1 MSEEKT
7 YCKNCSTELIGSY
20 CHQCGQ
26 AAADPRK
33 SVKEVFI
40 SLLAAIINWD
50 GKLFR
55 TIRLLLFKPGI
66 LTAYYLQGKRQSF
79 NEPLRLFLFSSFIFF
94 FLLIFQLSNL
104 EKNTQQLNFY
114 ALNDSTVIMQMP
126 WYTDTLNGY
135 TIQNNEIIHLK
146 SNTSDVVLSKNIF
159 SDFIYRFKS
168 NISYIFWFSLPLF
181 ALTLK
186 IIYKKKKYF
195 LWDHWIFSL
204 HFYSFVFFISTLA
217 LLIQITLNLFH
228 LSSEAITQWLVI
240 LVLISSWAYSI
251 PAQKNVYQES
261 WKKTIAK
268 NLILGFILYFVIL
281 PLISILYLLFIYR
294 DKLWA

>member
-1 MSEEKT
+1 VSEEKT
-7 YCKNCSTELIGSY
+7 YCKNCSTELIGNY

-33 SVKEVFI
+33 SVKEVFV
-40 SLLAAIINWD
+40 SLLAAFINWD

-66 LTAYYLQGKRQSF
+66 LTAYYLQGKRQAYH
-79 NEPLRLFLFSSFIFF
+79 EPLRLFLFSSFIFF
-94 FLLIFQLSNL
+94 FLLIFQLTNL
-104 EKNTQQLNFY
+104 EKNTRQLNFY
-114 ALNDSTVIMQMP
+114 ALNDTTVIVQMP
-126 WYTDTLNGY
+126 WYTDTLYGY
-135 TIQNNEIIHLK
+135 TIRNDEIINLE
-146 SNTSDVVLSKNIF
+146 SNTSDVVLSKNIL

-181 ALTLK
+181 ALALK
-186 IIYKKKKYF
+186 IIYRKKYF

-204 HFYSFVFFISTLA
+204 HFYSFVFIISILV

-228 LSSEAITQWLVI
+228 LSSETITEWLVI

-251 PAQKNVYQES
+251 TAQKNVYQES

-281 PLISILYLLFIYR
+281 PFISILYLLFIYR

>member
-1 MSEEKT
+1 MSKQKG
-7 YCKNCSTELIGSY
+7 YCKNCSTELLGNF

-26 AAADPRK
+26 SVADPRK
-33 SVKEVFI
+33 SVKEVFV
-40 SLLAAIINWD
+40 SLLAAFINWD

-66 LTAYYLQGKRQSF
+66 LTAYYLQGKRQAF
-79 NEPLRLFLFSSFIFF
+79 HEPLRLFLFSSFIFF
-94 FLLIFQLSNL
+94 FLLIFQLTNL
-104 EKNTQQLNFY
+104 EKNTRKLNFY
-114 ALNDSTVIMQMP
+114 ALNDTTVILQTS
-126 WYTDTLNGY
+126 WYTDTLKGY
-135 TIQNNEIIHLK
+135 TIQNDKIINLK
-146 SNTSDVVLSKNIF
+146 TNTYDEVLSKNVL

-181 ALTLK
+181 SLVLK
-186 IIYKKKKYF
+186 ILYRKKKYF

-204 HFYSFVFFISTLA
+204 HFYSFVFFISILV
-217 LLIQITLNLFH
+217 LLIQILLNLLK
-228 LSSEAITQWLVI
+228 LSSEATTEWLVI
-240 LVLISSWAYSI
+240 LVLISSWMYSI

-281 PLISILYLLFIYR
+281 PFISLLYLLFIYR

>member
-7 YCKNCSTELIGSY
+7 YCKNCSTELIGNY

-33 SVKEVFI
+33 SVKEVFV
-40 SLLAAIINWD
+40 SLLAAFINWD

-66 LTAYYLQGKRQSF
+66 LTAYYLQGKRQAYH
-79 NEPLRLFLFSSFIFF
+79 EPLRLFLFSSFIFF
-94 FLLIFQLSNL
+94 FLLIFQLTNL
-104 EKNTQQLNFY
+104 EKNTRQLNFY
-114 ALNDSTVIMQMP
+114 ALNDTTVIVQMP
-126 WYTDTLNGY
+126 WYTDTLYGY
-135 TIQNNEIIHLK
+135 TIQNDEIINLE
-146 SNTSDVVLSKNIF
+146 SNTSDVVLSKNIL

-181 ALTLK
+181 ALALK
-186 IIYKKKKYF
+186 IIYRKKYF

-204 HFYSFVFFISTLA
+204 HFYSFVFIISILV

-228 LSSEAITQWLVI
+228 LSSETITEWLVI

-251 PAQKNVYQES
+251 TAQKNVYQES

-281 PLISILYLLFIYR
+281 PFISILYLLFIYR

>member
-7 YCKNCSTELIGSY
+7 YCKNCSTELIGNY

-33 SVKEVFI
+33 SVKEVFV
-40 SLLAAIINWD
+40 SLLAAFINWD

-66 LTAYYLQGKRQSF
+66 LTAYYLQGKRQAYH
-79 NEPLRLFLFSSFIFF
+79 EPLRLFLFSSFIFF
-94 FLLIFQLSNL
+94 FLLIFQLTNL
-104 EKNTQQLNFY
+104 EKNTRQLNFY
-114 ALNDSTVIMQMP
+114 ALNDTTVIVQMP
-126 WYTDTLNGY
+126 WYTDTLYGY
-135 TIQNNEIIHLK
+135 TIQNDEIINLE
-146 SNTSDVVLSKNIF
+146 SNTSDVVLSKNIL

-181 ALTLK
+181 ALALK
-186 IIYKKKKYF
+186 IIYRKKYF

-204 HFYSFVFFISTLA
+204 HFYSFVFIISILV

-228 LSSEAITQWLVI
+228 LSSETITEWLVI

-281 PLISILYLLFIYR
+281 PFISILYLLFIYR

>member
-7 YCKNCSTELIGSY
+7 YCKNCSTELIGNY

-33 SVKEVFI
+33 SVKEVFV
-40 SLLAAIINWD
+40 SLLAAFINWD

-66 LTAYYLQGKRQSF
+66 LTAYYLQGKRQAYH
-79 NEPLRLFLFSSFIFF
+79 EPLRLFLFSSFIFF
-94 FLLIFQLSNL
+94 FLLIFQLTNL
-104 EKNTQQLNFY
+104 EKNTRQLNFY
-114 ALNDSTVIMQMP
+114 ALNDTTVIVQMP
-126 WYTDTLNGY
+126 WYTDTLYGY
-135 TIQNNEIIHLK
+135 TIQNDEIINLE
-146 SNTSDVVLSKNIF
+146 SNTSDVVLSKNIL

-181 ALTLK
+181 ALALK
-186 IIYKKKKYF
+186 IIYRKKYF

-204 HFYSFVFFISTLA
+204 HFYSFVFIISILV

-228 LSSEAITQWLVI
+228 LSSETITEWLVI

-251 PAQKNVYQES
+251 TAQKNVYQES

-281 PLISILYLLFIYR
+281 PFISILYLLFIYR
-294 DKLWA
+294 DKL